1 MSSTDTP
8 TGLIALVVEELKG
21 IAPTGFSR
29 VDSAEY
35 DTPRRYTWIP
45 TDSPLGGPKKT
56 GSAHT
61 LDSIGLRFVVE
72 CWGHSFDDAFYML
85 AALLTA
91 IQRAWGGRNYEAN
104 TVQPWE
110 QRSLREGFVL
120 SLQLEM
126 KLHIMAIDLKA
137 PPPTPPKKATAFERP
152 PADWPLNAPP
162 PPDDPAPVY
171 GPTGT
176 TLVTIT
182 AVAEATPALSTPG
195 DGELEPTEP

>member
-21 IAPTGFSR
+21 IAPTGFSS

-35 DTPRRYTWIP
+35 DAPRRYTWIP
-45 TDSPLGGPKKT
+45 TDSPLGGPRKT
-56 GSAHT
+56 GSSHPI
-61 LDSIGLRFVVE
+61 DSIDLRFVVE
-72 CWGHSFDDAFYML
+72 CWGHTFDDAFFML

-91 IQRAWGGRNYEAN
+91 IQRAWGGRNYEAT
-104 TVQPWE
+104 TVQPWA

-126 KLHIMAIDLKA
+126 RLHIMAVDLKA
-137 PPPTPPKKATAFERP
+137 PPPAPPKKSMAFE
-152 PADWPLNAPP
+152 PP
-162 PPDDPAPVY
+162 PPDGPALPDDPAPVY
-171 GPTGT
+171 APTGT
-176 TLVTIT
+176 ALVTIT
-182 AVAEATPALSTPG
+182 AVAEATPAISVPG